1 MGHLKEE
8 EEDIILQTRRSNTC
22 KASGWEG
29 AEGTERKL
37 ARFGLMNEA
46 LKQAKHGW
54 PLAGPGRA
62 CQAVPWAGFKS
73 LKDF

>member
-1 MGHLKEE
+1 MREE

-46 LKQAKHGW
+46 LKQRRDMAGHSQG
-54 PLAGPGRA
+54 LAGPAKQYLGR
-62 CQAVPWAGFKS
+62 VLS
-73 LKDF
+73 H